1 MSRVGFQDRRIRN
14 DERPLL
20 AVFAVWAIAAGLLL
34 TLTWDNIMIG
44 KPAGPD
50 DVMRLVQVRDLLAGQ
65 GWFDLNQ
72 YRLAPPDGAL
82 MHWSRLVDL
91 PIAAIIAVLTPF
103 IGQYSAE
110 ITAMIVVPLL
120 TLGACVVMVGMLAW
134 RLINRQVAVVACLCL
149 ILYPLV
155 TVQMQPMRIDHHGL
169 QILTALVALWA
180 ISWRKTLR
188 GGAIA
193 GFAMAAGLMISLEL
207 LPLAAGFGGVLLL
220 RWLRDARDRW
230 GLVGYMQS
238 LAISLLVLFL
248 VTRGVGDL
256 AAHCDVISPAYLSF
270 FLIAAV
276 GTGILSGFG
285 RLPGM
290 GLVVGFG
297 VIALI
302 GAAFFA
308 WNAPMCLG
316 NPFGNLD
323 PLVYEN
329 WYLRIKEG
337 RPIWVYSWDFA
348 IPALLQPI
356 IGLGASIALI
366 GRHSDWLRRWW
377 MDYSLLLALAIV
389 AGMLTTRSLAFAGA
403 IAALPLGWLIVGLF
417 SEWSGSKS
425 IAKRIFNPIA
435 ILIILIPMSL
445 ANTAKFYIDQW
456 SGDDAKVTMTN
467 AIADT
472 GCELDRSLAALDT
485 LPTGTVFAFFD
496 LGPEILR
503 QTKHKVVASSHHR
516 AQLAMRDVILGFSSP
531 ADKAREILA
540 KRKADYVLI
549 CADLPEA
556 KIYADLN
563 EGEDALID
571 ALNADR
577 APVWLRPVVLDA
589 ADDFKVWRVVR

>member
-20 AVFAVWAIAAGLLL
+20 AVFAIWIIAAGLLL
-34 TLTWDNIMIG
+34 ALAWDNIMVG
-44 KPAGPD
+44 KPSGPD
-50 DVMRLVQVRDLLAGQ
+50 DVMRLVQVRDLLNGQ
-65 GWFDLNQ
+65 GWFDLHQ

-91 PIAAIIAVLTPF
+91 PLAAMIAALTPL

-110 ITAMIVVPLL
+110 VTAMVVIPLL
-120 TLGACVVMVGMLAW
+120 TLGACLAVVGTLAW
-134 RLINRQVAVVACLCL
+134 RLVNRQVAVMAGVCL

-155 TVQMQPMRIDHHGL
+155 TVQMQPMRIDHHAY
-169 QILTALVALWA
+169 QILAVLVALWA
-180 ISWRKTLR
+180 LSWRRTLA
-188 GGAIA
+188 GGAVA
-193 GFAMAAGLMISLEL
+193 GFAIGAGLTISLEL
-207 LPLAAGFGGVLLL
+207 LPLAAGFAGVLLL
-220 RWLRDARDRW
+220 RWLRDARHRW
-230 GLVGYMQS
+230 GLIGYMQS
-238 LAISLLVLFL
+238 LAITLLVLFL
-248 VTRGVGDL
+248 VTRGVRDL

-285 RLPGM
+285 RLPAA

-297 VIALI
+297 VVALI

-323 PLVYEN
+323 PLVYDN
-329 WYLRIKEG
+329 WYLRINEG

-348 IPALLQPI
+348 VPALVQPI
-356 IGLGASIALI
+356 IGLGASIALMA
-366 GRHSDWLRRWW
+366 RNSDWLRRWW
-377 MDYSLLLALAIV
+377 GDYSLLLALAIV

-403 IAALPLGWLIVGLF
+403 IAAIPLGWLIVGLF
-417 SEWSGSKS
+417 TEWSGSQS
-425 IAKRIFNPIA
+425 ILKRVLNPIA
-435 ILIILIPMSL
+435 ILLILIPMSL
-445 ANTAKFYIDQW
+445 ADTAKSYIQAWNGEDRDLALTKTL
-456 SGDDAKVTMTN
+456 G
-467 AIADT
+467 DT
-472 GCELDRSLAALDT
+472 GCELDQGLAALDS
-485 LPTGTVFAFFD
+485 LPAGAVFAFFD

-503 QTKHKVVASSHHR
+503 QTKHTVVASSHHR

-531 ADKAREILA
+531 ADEAREIVNA
-540 KRKADYVLI
+540 RQADYVLV

-556 KIYADLN
+556 KIYADIN
-563 EGEDALID
+563 DGDDALID

-577 APVWLRPVVLDA
+577 APDWLKPIELGT
-589 ADDFKVWRVVR
+589 ADGFKVWRVVR